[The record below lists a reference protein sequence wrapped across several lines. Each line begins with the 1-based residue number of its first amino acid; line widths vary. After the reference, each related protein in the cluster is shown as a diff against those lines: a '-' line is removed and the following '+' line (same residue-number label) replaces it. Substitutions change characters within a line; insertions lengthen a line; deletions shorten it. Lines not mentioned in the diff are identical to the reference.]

1 MSFLEKA
8 WYQKAGWLIAL
19 WPLSIFFQLL
29 VSFRRW
35 LQRIYSRPERIS
47 IPIVVVGNITA
58 GGTGKTP
65 LTIALARHLRE
76 KGFHPGIISRGY
88 GGNAASYPM
97 SVNANDNTTE
107 AGDEPVMIAAAT
119 DCPVVVDP
127 DRNAALQHLLS
138 ANDIDVVISDDG
150 LQHYKLCRDI
160 EIAVVDAQ
168 RLFGNGMC
176 FPAGPLREPISRLD
190 SVDYVVVNG
199 DNSAINERAIAMGI
213 EPKIFL
219 NMANGEKR
227 PFSGAPFNMGST
239 LQAVCGIGNPE
250 IFFSVLEKLPY
261 PIDRF
266 SFPDHYNFTI
276 EDFLNAGIDEQR
288 PLVMTEKD
296 AIKCENFAK
305 NNYWCLQVELNLP
318 DSFLNEFTKKV
329 KGFIN
334 LSDQEI

>member
-8 WYQKAGWLIAL
+8 WYRKAGWLISL
-19 WPLSIFFQLL
+19 WPLSILFQLL
-29 VSFRRW
+29 VLFRRW
-35 LQRIYSRPERIS
+35 LQKIRSCPEWIS
-47 IPIVVVGNITA
+47 VPIVVVGNITA

-76 KGFHPGIISRGY
+76 KGFQPGIISRGY

-97 SVNANDNTTE
+97 PVDANDNTTE

-119 DCPVVVDP
+119 GFPVVVGP
-127 DRNAALQHLLS
+127 DRNAALQHLL
-138 ANDIDVVISDDG
+138 ATNEIDVVLSDDG
-150 LQHYKLCRDI
+150 LQHYKLYRDI
-160 EIAVVDAQ
+160 EIAVVDGQ
-168 RLFGNGMC
+168 RLFGNGLC

-199 DNSAINERAIAMGI
+199 DNSAVHERAVVMEI
-213 EPKIFL
+213 EPKMFL

-250 IFFSVLEKLPY
+250 RFFSVLEKLPY

-266 SFPDHYNFTI
+266 SFPDHYNFTAK
-276 EDFLNAGIDEQR
+276 DFLNAGIDEQR

-305 NNYWCLQVELNLP
+305 NNYWCLQVEINLP
-318 DSFLNEFTKKV
+318 DSFLNEFTDKV
-329 KGFIN
+329 RNSIN
-334 LSDQEI
+334 VSD

>member
-8 WYQKAGWLIAL
+8 WYRKAGWLISL
-19 WPLSIFFQLL
+19 WPLSILFQLL
-29 VSFRRW
+29 VLFRRW
-35 LQRIYSRPERIS
+35 LQKIRSCPEWIS
-47 IPIVVVGNITA
+47 VPIVVVGNITA

-76 KGFHPGIISRGY
+76 KGFQPGIISRGY

-97 SVNANDNTTE
+97 PVDANDNTTE

-119 DCPVVVDP
+119 GFPVVVGP
-127 DRNAALQHLLS
+127 DRNAALQHLL
-138 ANDIDVVISDDG
+138 ATNEIDVVLSDDG
-150 LQHYKLCRDI
+150 LQHYKLYRDI
-160 EIAVVDAQ
+160 EIAVVDGQ
-168 RLFGNGMC
+168 RLYGNGMC

-199 DNSAINERAIAMGI
+199 DNSAVHERAIVMEI
-213 EPKIFL
+213 EPKMFL

-250 IFFSVLEKLPY
+250 RFFSVLEKLPY

-266 SFPDHYNFTI
+266 SFPDHYNFTAK
-276 EDFLNAGIDEQR
+276 DFLNAGIDEQR

-305 NNYWCLQVELNLP
+305 NNYWCLQVEINLP
-318 DSFLNEFTKKV
+318 DSFLNEFTDKV
-329 KGFIN
+329 RNSIN
-334 LSDQEI
+334 VSD

>member
-8 WYQKAGWLIAL
+8 WYRKAGWLISL
-19 WPLSIFFQLL
+19 WPLSILFQLL
-29 VSFRRW
+29 VLFRRW
-35 LQRIYSRPERIS
+35 LQKIHSHPERIS
-47 IPIVVVGNITA
+47 VPIVVVGNITA

-76 KGFHPGIISRGY
+76 KGFQPGIISRGY

-97 SVNANDNTTE
+97 PVDANDNTTE

-119 DCPVVVDP
+119 GCPVVVGP
-127 DRNAALQHLLS
+127 DRNAALQHLL
-138 ANDIDVVISDDG
+138 ATKEIDVVLSDDG
-150 LQHYKLCRDI
+150 LQHYKLYRDI
-160 EIAVVDAQ
+160 EIAVVDGQ
-168 RLFGNGMC
+168 RLFGNGLC

-199 DNSAINERAIAMGI
+199 DNSAVHERAVVMEI
-213 EPKIFL
+213 EPKMFL

-250 IFFSVLEKLPY
+250 RFFSVLEKLPY

-266 SFPDHYNFTI
+266 SFPDHYNFTAK
-276 EDFLNAGIDEQR
+276 DFLNAGIDEQR

-305 NNYWCLQVELNLP
+305 NNYWCLQVEINLP
-318 DSFLNEFTKKV
+318 DSFLNEFTDKV
-329 KGFIN
+329 RNFIN
-334 LSDQEI
+334 VSD

>member
-8 WYQKAGWLIAL
+8 WYRKAGWLISL
-19 WPLSIFFQLL
+19 WPLSILFQLL
-29 VSFRRW
+29 VLFRRW
-35 LQRIYSRPERIS
+35 LQKIRSCPERIS
-47 IPIVVVGNITA
+47 VPIVVVGNITA

-76 KGFHPGIISRGY
+76 KGFQPGIISRGY

-97 SVNANDNTTE
+97 PVDANDNTTE

-119 DCPVVVDP
+119 GFPVVVGP
-127 DRNAALQHLLS
+127 DRNAALQHLL
-138 ANDIDVVISDDG
+138 ATNEIDVVLSDDG
-150 LQHYKLCRDI
+150 LQHYKLYRDI
-160 EIAVVDAQ
+160 EIAVVDGQ
-168 RLFGNGMC
+168 RLFGNGLC

-199 DNSAINERAIAMGI
+199 DNSAVHERAVVMEI
-213 EPKIFL
+213 EPKMFL

-250 IFFSVLEKLPY
+250 RFFSVLEKLPY

-266 SFPDHYNFTI
+266 SFPDHYNFTAK
-276 EDFLNAGIDEQR
+276 DFLNAGIDEQR

-305 NNYWCLQVELNLP
+305 NNYWCLQVEINLP
-318 DSFLNEFTKKV
+318 DSFLNEFTDKV
-329 KGFIN
+329 RNSIN
-334 LSDQEI
+334 VSD

>member
-1 MSFLEKA
+1 L
-8 WYQKAGWLIAL
+8 QKIH
-19 WPLSIFFQLL
+19 SH
-29 VSFRRW
+29 
-35 LQRIYSRPERIS
+35 PERIS
-47 IPIVVVGNITA
+47 VPIVVVGNITA

-76 KGFHPGIISRGY
+76 KGFQPGIISRGY

-97 SVNANDNTTE
+97 PVDANDNTTE

-119 DCPVVVDP
+119 GCPVVVGP
-127 DRNAALQHLLS
+127 DRNAALQHLL
-138 ANDIDVVISDDG
+138 ATKEIDVVLSDDG
-150 LQHYKLCRDI
+150 LQHYKLYRDI
-160 EIAVVDAQ
+160 EIAVVDGQ
-168 RLFGNGMC
+168 RLFGNGLC

-199 DNSAINERAIAMGI
+199 DNSAVHERAVVMEI
-213 EPKIFL
+213 EPKMFL

-250 IFFSVLEKLPY
+250 RFFSVLEKLPY

-266 SFPDHYNFTI
+266 SFPDHYNFTAK
-276 EDFLNAGIDEQR
+276 DFLNAGIDEQR

-305 NNYWCLQVELNLP
+305 NNYWCLQVEINLP
-318 DSFLNEFTKKV
+318 DSFLNEFTDKV
-329 KGFIN
+329 RNFIN
-334 LSDQEI
+334 VSD

>member
-8 WYQKAGWLIAL
+8 WYRKAGWLISF
-19 WPLSIFFQLL
+19 WPLSILFQLL

-35 LQRIYSRPERIS
+35 LQKIRSRPERIS
-47 IPIVVVGNITA
+47 VPIVVVGNITA

-76 KGFHPGIISRGY
+76 KGFQPGIISRGY

-97 SVNANDNTTE
+97 PVDANDNTTE

-119 DCPVVVDP
+119 GCPVVVGP
-127 DRNAALQHLLS
+127 DRNAALQHLL
-138 ANDIDVVISDDG
+138 ATKEIDVVLSDDG
-150 LQHYKLCRDI
+150 LQHYKLYRDI
-160 EIAVVDAQ
+160 EIAVVDGQ
-168 RLFGNGMC
+168 RLYGNGMC

-199 DNSAINERAIAMGI
+199 DNSAVHERAIVMEI
-213 EPKIFL
+213 EPKMFL

-250 IFFSVLEKLPY
+250 RFFSVLEKLPY
-261 PIDRF
+261 SIDRF
-266 SFPDHYNFTI
+266 SFPDHYNFTAK
-276 EDFLNAGIDEQR
+276 DFLNAGIDQKR
-288 PLVMTEKD
+288 PLIMTEKD
-296 AIKCENFAK
+296 AIKCEKFAK
-305 NNYWCLQVELNLP
+305 NNYWCLQVEFNLP
-318 DSFLNEFTKKV
+318 DSFLNEFTDKV
-329 KGFIN
+329 RSSITV
-334 LSDQEI
+334 SDEEL